1 MLSQV
6 TEAFLNVHVVHVGEV
21 LPLTTDVELPDEGWP
36 VAMVVARTHVAPA
49 AGAVPGVVL
58 TQVCVVAGWGW
69 LLSFTP
75 CATNHTC
82 NAVFKVNS
90 LGCSLQ
96 DEQLRHLSLR

>member
-6 TEAFLNVHVVHVGEV
+6 TEAFLNVQVVHVGEV
-21 LPLTTDVELPDEGWP
+21 LPLTTDVELPDEGRP
-36 VAMVVARTHVAPA
+36 VAMVVARTHVAPV

-69 LLSFTP
+69 PLSFTP
-75 CATNHTC
+75 CATKHTC

-96 DEQLRHLSLR
+96 GEQLTLFSLR